1 MRHEKGGKG
10 RGGPPEHSAT
20 ADTSPSGGGGTG
32 QRPGVRGAET
42 AWSVSGRPGD
52 VALSSRHGWQEARE
66 GLETRRGGFRLAP
79 RTRHRC
85 ANEDRHGSFLTNAAA
100 RRTPSRELPCRR
112 GWSYSLRAGNMPWLP
127 PAPARLC
134 RLARLRGE

>member
-1 MRHEKGGKG
+1 MRKEE
-10 RGGPPEHSAT
+10 RGEEGLPNT
-20 ADTSPSGGGGTG
+20 R
-32 QRPGVRGAET
+32 QRPTRPRAAAAARGSARACGVRKR

-66 GLETRRGGFRLAP
+66 GLETRRGGFTLAP